1 MSKIVKMS
9 KSRAELLTRMKST
22 YVDTGIRG
30 VSDATILVPDRRAAF
45 FDRVGKHFDVR
56 NNLTPSEVFSE
67 EFSIYPIPAEDFT
80 DGTPNYEKAI
90 KNQNEALVD
99 KVSDNYYLIE
109 ADFEDLEK
117 YVSTNLSQP
126 GEHYWLG
133 LVIDTGEDTIIGS
146 KFNGYAFTE
155 DDVAEADFYKAPKG
169 SFIFWVKLDEYLNR
183 TFILERDSKETGINI
198 RVKNTAIEDV
208 IAPFLVSAVA
218 NFEQG
223 SPINF
228 IGKNLTVEQNSTL
241 TNMELIFNSSVIL
254 NGTPKA
260 VITINEVESDY
271 GTIAVDSE
279 NNKKVIVTPTG
290 SNGIAALLGEF
301 EIKIPEDC
309 VRHKAVGNEEVLIT
323 LTVEEAVTPELVS
336 LTANLSEGDPVLF
349 DDSVVTLEK
358 DSTVASIEADL
369 NTFVELNGTPT
380 VKITI
385 DEVESDYGTITV
397 DELDS
402 TKLIITPI
410 DDGVLETAGTFVLK
424 VVADSIRHLGVGNE
438 ERLLTLVVEEP
449 VIE

>member
-30 VSDATILVPDRRAAF
+30 VSDATILVPDRRASF
-45 FDRVGKHFDVR
+45 FDRVGKHFVVR

-67 EFSIYPIPAEDFT
+67 EFSIYPIPAENFT

-109 ADFEDLEK
+109 ADFGDLEK

-133 LVIDTGEDTIIGS
+133 LVIDTGEATIIGS

-155 DDVAEADFYKAPKG
+155 DDVAEADFYRAPKG

-208 IAPFLVSAVA
+208 VAPFLVSAVA

-228 IGKNLTVEQNSTL
+228 IGKNVTVEQNSTL
-241 TNMELIFNSSVIL
+241 TSVEAILNSSVIL
-254 NGTPKA
+254 NGAPKV
-260 VITINEVESDY
+260 VILIDEVEHDY
-271 GTIAVDSE
+271 GTITVDSE
-279 NNKKVIVTPTG
+279 NNKKVIVTPIG
-290 SNGIAALLGEF
+290 SNGVSALLGEF
-301 EIKIPEDC
+301 VLKFPADSI
-309 VRHKAVGNEEVLIT
+309 RHKAVGNAETLIN
-323 LTVEEAVTPELVS
+323 LTVEEAVTPTIESAFLHV
-336 LTANLSEGDPVLF
+336 SEGDPIEF
-349 DDSVVTLEK
+349 ENSVITVNKDVTV
-358 DSTVASIEADL
+358 DFIEFGL
-369 NTFVELNGTPT
+369 NTFVKLNGTPKL
-380 VKITI
+380 KIVV
-385 DEVESDYGTITV
+385 DEVETDFATIAV
-397 DELDS
+397 DALDV
-402 TKLIITPI
+402 TKLIVTPI
-410 DDGVLETAGTFVLK
+410 GDGILGTEGTFTLTLP
-424 VVADSIRHLGVGNE
+424 ADSVRHLGVGNV
-438 ERLLTLVVEEP
+438 EREFTLVVQTLGE
-449 VIE
+449 